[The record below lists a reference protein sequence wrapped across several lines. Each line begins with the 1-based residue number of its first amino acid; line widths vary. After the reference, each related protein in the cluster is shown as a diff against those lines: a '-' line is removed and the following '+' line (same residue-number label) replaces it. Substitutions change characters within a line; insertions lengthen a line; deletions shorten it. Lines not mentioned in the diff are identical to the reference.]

1 MDYLK
6 WWAGVCSWPPPLRW
20 CPQPPPRGTALPS
33 AARRPPLNGWLHP
46 QTYWHENGFRWPD
59 TRSDK
64 DGHARQNSLSGGTL
78 HYQNRLHLQ
87 QHQCAI
93 LPYTPGWCRSVGQ
106 REEGPMIHWWRCCF
120 DSLLSTL
127 SLAGVVLQVLV
138 GGGEKTLRHNLRLR
152 SNFFFFFKKNVF
164 VIMECLP
171 QFYSLYS
178 CSKQEN
184 KGRSMPSAADGGC
197 STPSQYHIFM
207 VVCITGKCC
216 VQKKTNKKKIQPT
229 PTFLN
234 YRLICLAFSA
244 THFMQNRF
252 NLCFSNC
259 TNNTHP
265 PERIREGVGFLLP
278 RKYRWV
284 Q

>member
-1 MDYLK
+1 MSHCKVQSSFSKRNKLTNHFRVPLPLVWRGPRVTHYEVVSFDLRGGVCETEWMDYLK

-46 QTYWHENGFRWPD
+46 QTYWHENGFRWPG

-64 DGHARQNSLSGGTL
+64 DGHARQNSFSGGTL

-93 LPYTPGWCRSVGQ
+93 LPYTPGWYRSVGQ

-138 GGGEKTLRHNLRLR
+138 GGREKTLRHDLRLW
-152 SNFFFFFKKNVF
+152 SNFSRKMCFWSWNVF
-164 VIMECLP
+164 
-171 QFYSLYS
+171 
-178 CSKQEN
+178 
-184 KGRSMPSAADGGC
+184 RS
-197 STPSQYHIFM
+197 STP
-207 VVCITGKCC
+207 CIHAARD
-216 VQKKTNKKKIQPT
+216 VPRQARQMAAAALH
-229 PTFLN
+229 LN
-234 YRLICLAFSA
+234 IISSWLF
-244 THFMQNRF
+244 
-252 NLCFSNC
+252 
-259 TNNTHP
+259 
-265 PERIREGVGFLLP
+265 V
-278 RKYRWV
+278 
-284 Q
+284 

>member
-1 MDYLK
+1 MK
-6 WWAGVCSWPPPLRW
+6 TGFV
-20 CPQPPPRGTALPS
+20 G
-33 AARRPPLNGWLHP
+33 
-46 QTYWHENGFRWPD
+46 QTPD
-59 TRSDK
+59 LTKTD
-64 DGHARQNSLSGGTL
+64 
-78 HYQNRLHLQ
+78 
-87 QHQCAI
+87 
-93 LPYTPGWCRSVGQ
+93 TPGRIHSVAAHCIIRIDCICSSIGVRSYLILLDDAVLLVRGRRVPWYTDGGAVLTPYCQHCHLLWWCSRCWLG
-106 REEGPMIHWWRCCF
+106 EGKKHLDIIWGCRAIF
-120 DSLLSTL
+120 Y
-127 SLAGVVLQVLV
+127 
-138 GGGEKTLRHNLRLR
+138 
-152 SNFFFFFKKNVF
+152 KKNVF

-171 QFYSLYS
+171 QIHSLYS

-184 KGRSMPSAADGGC
+184 KGRSTPSAADGCC

-207 VVCITGKCC
+207 VVCTTGK
-216 VQKKTNKKKIQPT
+216 VLRPKTKQNKKKIQPT
-229 PTFLN
+229 PTFLY